1 MAEALRLFFLAFYAI
16 AVVVLVLRV
25 LPLAFRSAPA
35 AQRAEGT
42 NLYLPFVLLLLA
54 RLLLARLLHGRGGAT
69 NLNGQQRERVG
80 DGLHAAQHKISRH
93 GLLPEPLH
101 ELV

>member
-1 MAEALRLFFLAFYAI
+1 MG
-16 AVVVLVLRV
+16 VVVLVLRV

-35 AQRAEGT
+35 EQRAERT
-42 NLYLPFVLLLLA
+42 DLYLPFVP
-54 RLLLARLLHGRGGAT
+54 LLLARLLHARLLHGRGDAA

-80 DGLHAAQHKISRH
+80 DRLHAAQHRISWH